1 MDECYKEYLTST
13 FVFLNY
19 IVDIDKPNEY
29 AREIINKEYITGS
42 KVAIL
47 ANILL
52 SIKESVVEKEQNNG
66 INFLSKIF
74 DSALDE
80 ATNVIVSNKQ
90 DNTYILNSYKDT
102 PSNILAT
109 IRNKFAHGKY
119 LIDFKNNKILINVA
133 KKKEKEVFYQIDV
146 DKLTEYIRKNVK
158 GYLQERKT
166 NEYKRHL
173 VAFSKKNNNKPITLK
188 SEAKNVLK
196 RASYQEFILTSD
208 NEIEEDILKSFNNIF
223 EIYRETLNIK
233 IMNNFEEK
241 VKKLGYKIISKT
253 KKVNEIE
260 IDNIITNTSFLTYD
274 SKNLSYHNQIAN
286 LEEYLLYYFN
296 KDEEKLKQ
304 LIANLTSL
312 QILEGIDTC
321 KTTNIKVISKN
332 LIIKRDQELILS
344 AMLAMFNSLFIYP
357 MDNIFLNDKEF
368 TSEENTGFPYEL
380 LDISLLKKCDYH
392 LDNNNISNIKEQER
406 ALLKKIT
413 KINTDISTISH
424 NLNNIPK
431 EKQKIITKL
440 ETTLQ
445 ESKLNLKESNEEL
458 VVVQKELQEKENYF
472 SNNQIYLTN
481 KSIIEGIRNSI
492 CHGNI
497 KTRLNGS
504 MDNTI
509 VIFED
514 IHEGKLTF
522 KLEITLNDLYK
533 FLTENFFIVVEYL
546 KTLEKD
552 KRNVL

>member
-29 AREIINKEYITGS
+29 ARKIINKEYITGS

-66 INFLSKIF
+66 INLLSKIF

-90 DNTYILNSYKDT
+90 DNTYVLNSYKDT

-158 GYLQERKT
+158 GYLQERKIS
-166 NEYKRHL
+166 EYKRHL
-173 VAFSKKNNNKPITLK
+173 VAFSNKNNNKPITLK

-260 IDNIITNTSFLTYD
+260 IDNIIANTSFLTYD

-380 LDISLLKKCDYH
+380 LDISLLKKCEYH

-431 EKQKIITKL
+431 EKQEIITKL

-552 KRNVL
+552 KKNVL

>member
-90 DNTYILNSYKDT
+90 DNTYVLNSYKDT

-173 VAFSKKNNNKPITLK
+173 VAFSNKNNNKPITLK

-196 RASYQEFILTSD
+196 RASYQEFILTCD

-260 IDNIITNTSFLTYD
+260 IDNIIANTSFLTYD

-392 LDNNNISNIKEQER
+392 LDNNNISNIKEHKR
-406 ALLKKIT
+406 ALLKK
-413 KINTDISTISH
+413 
-424 NLNNIPK
+424 
-431 EKQKIITKL
+431 
-440 ETTLQ
+440 
-445 ESKLNLKESNEEL
+445 
-458 VVVQKELQEKENYF
+458 NYK
-472 SNNQIYLTN
+472 N
-481 KSIIEGIRNSI
+481 K
-492 CHGNI
+492 
-497 KTRLNGS
+497 
-504 MDNTI
+504 
-509 VIFED
+509 
-514 IHEGKLTF
+514 
-522 KLEITLNDLYK
+522 Y
-533 FLTENFFIVVEYL
+533 
-546 KTLEKD
+546 
-552 KRNVL
+552 

>member
-90 DNTYILNSYKDT
+90 DNTYVLNSYKDT

-173 VAFSKKNNNKPITLK
+173 VAFSNKNNNKPITLK
-188 SEAKNVLK
+188 SEAKNILK

-260 IDNIITNTSFLTYD
+260 IDNIIANTSFLTYD

-406 ALLKKIT
+406 SLLKKIT

-552 KRNVL
+552 KKNVL

>member
-29 AREIINKEYITGS
+29 ASEIINKEYITGS

-90 DNTYILNSYKDT
+90 DNTYVLNSYKDT

-158 GYLQERKT
+158 GYLQERKIS
-166 NEYKRHL
+166 EYKRHL
-173 VAFSKKNNNKPITLK
+173 VAFSNKNNNKPITLK

-260 IDNIITNTSFLTYD
+260 IDNIIANTSFLTYD

-406 ALLKKIT
+406 SLLKKIT

>member
-52 SIKESVVEKEQNNG
+52 SIKESVVEKEQSNG

-90 DNTYILNSYKDT
+90 DNTYVLNSYKDT

-173 VAFSKKNNNKPITLK
+173 VAFSNKNNNKPITLK

-208 NEIEEDILKSFNNIF
+208 NEIEEDVLKSFNNIF

-260 IDNIITNTSFLTYD
+260 IDNIIANTSFLTYD

-406 ALLKKIT
+406 SLLKKIT

-514 IHEGKLTF
+514 IHEDKLTF

>member
-260 IDNIITNTSFLTYD
+260 IDNIITNTSFLTYY

>member
-29 AREIINKEYITGS
+29 AREIINKKYITGS

-52 SIKESVVEKEQNNG
+52 SIKESVVEKEQSNG

-90 DNTYILNSYKDT
+90 DNTYVLNSYKDT

-173 VAFSKKNNNKPITLK
+173 VAFSNKNNNKPITLK
-188 SEAKNVLK
+188 SEAKNILK

-260 IDNIITNTSFLTYD
+260 IDNIIANTSFLTYD

-514 IHEGKLTF
+514 IYDGKLTF

>member
-29 AREIINKEYITGS
+29 ARKIINKEYITGS

-173 VAFSKKNNNKPITLK
+173 VAFSNKNNNKPITLK

-260 IDNIITNTSFLTYD
+260 IDNIIANTSFLTYD

-392 LDNNNISNIKEQER
+392 LDNNNISNIKEHKR
-406 ALLKKIT
+406 SLLKKIT

-431 EKQKIITKL
+431 EKQEIITKL

-514 IHEGKLTF
+514 IYEGKLTF

-552 KRNVL
+552 KKNVL

>member
-90 DNTYILNSYKDT
+90 DNTYVLNSYKDT

-173 VAFSKKNNNKPITLK
+173 VAFSNKNNNKPITLK

-260 IDNIITNTSFLTYD
+260 IDNIIANTSFLTYD

-392 LDNNNISNIKEQER
+392 LDNNNISNIKEHKR

-413 KINTDISTISH
+413 KINADISTISH

-458 VVVQKELQEKENYF
+458 VAVQKELQEKENYF
-472 SNNQIYLTN
+472 SNNKIYLTN

-552 KRNVL
+552 KKNVL

>member
-29 AREIINKEYITGS
+29 ASEIINKEYITGS

-133 KKKEKEVFYQIDV
+133 KKRQKEVFYQIDV

-173 VAFSKKNNNKPITLK
+173 VAFSNKNNNKPITLK

-260 IDNIITNTSFLTYD
+260 IDNIIANTSFLTYD

-431 EKQKIITKL
+431 EKQEIITKL

>member
-90 DNTYILNSYKDT
+90 DNTYVLNSYKDT

-158 GYLQERKT
+158 CYLQERKT

-173 VAFSKKNNNKPITLK
+173 VAFSNKNNNKPITLK
-188 SEAKNVLK
+188 SEAKNILK

-260 IDNIITNTSFLTYD
+260 IDNIIANTSFLTYD

-392 LDNNNISNIKEQER
+392 LDNNNISNIKEHKR

-431 EKQKIITKL
+431 EKQEIITKL

>member
-29 AREIINKEYITGS
+29 ASEIINKEYITGS

-133 KKKEKEVFYQIDV
+133 KKREKEVFYQIDV

-173 VAFSKKNNNKPITLK
+173 VAFSNKNNNKPITLK

-260 IDNIITNTSFLTYD
+260 IDNIIANTSFLTYD

-431 EKQKIITKL
+431 EKQEIITKL

>member
-90 DNTYILNSYKDT
+90 DNTYVLNSYKDT

-173 VAFSKKNNNKPITLK
+173 VAFSNKNNNKPITLK

-260 IDNIITNTSFLTYD
+260 IDNIIANTSFLTYD

-392 LDNNNISNIKEQER
+392 LDNNNISNIKEHKR

-413 KINTDISTISH
+413 KINADISTISH

-458 VVVQKELQEKENYF
+458 VAVQKELQEKENYF

-552 KRNVL
+552 KKNVL

>member
-90 DNTYILNSYKDT
+90 DNTYVLNSYKDT

-173 VAFSKKNNNKPITLK
+173 VAFSNKNNNKPITLK

-196 RASYQEFILTSD
+196 RASYQEFILTCD

-260 IDNIITNTSFLTYD
+260 IDNIIANTSFLTYD

-392 LDNNNISNIKEQER
+392 LDNNNISNIKEHKR

-431 EKQKIITKL
+431 EKQEIITKL

-472 SNNQIYLTN
+472 SNNKIYLTN

-514 IHEGKLTF
+514 IYEGKLTF

-552 KRNVL
+552 KKNVL

>member
-29 AREIINKEYITGS
+29 ARKIINKEYITGS

-173 VAFSKKNNNKPITLK
+173 VAFSNKNNNKPITLK

-260 IDNIITNTSFLTYD
+260 IDNIIANTSFLTYD

-406 ALLKKIT
+406 SLLKKIT

-552 KRNVL
+552 KKNVL

>member
-42 KVAIL
+42 KVALL

-52 SIKESVVEKEQNNG
+52 SIKESVVEKERKDG

-80 ATNVIVSNKQ
+80 ATNVIASNKQ
-90 DNTYILNSYKDT
+90 DSTYVLNSYKDT

-166 NEYKRHL
+166 SEYKRHL
-173 VAFSKKNNNKPITLK
+173 VTFSNKNNNKPITLK

-196 RASYQEFILTSD
+196 RATYQEFILTSD
-208 NEIEEDILKSFNNIF
+208 KEIDEDILKSFNNIF
-223 EIYRETLNIK
+223 EIYRKTLNIN
-233 IMNNFEEK
+233 IMNKFEEK

-260 IDNIITNTSFLTYD
+260 IDDIITNTSFLTYD
-274 SKNLSYHNQIAN
+274 SKNLSYHDQVAN

-296 KDEEKLKQ
+296 EDEEKLKQ

-321 KTTNIKVISKN
+321 KTTDIKVISKN

-380 LDISLLKKCDYH
+380 LDISLLKKCDYQ
-392 LDNNNISNIKEQER
+392 LNNNNISNIKEQKR
-406 ALLKKIT
+406 ALLKKIKKT
-413 KINTDISTISH
+413 NTEISKISH
-424 NLNNIPK
+424 NLDNIPK
-431 EKQKIITKL
+431 EKQEIITKL
-440 ETTLQ
+440 ETSLQ
-445 ESKLNLKESNEEL
+445 ESKLDLQKSNEEL

-472 SNNQIYLTN
+472 SNNQVYLTN
-481 KSIIEGIRNSI
+481 KSIIKGIRNSI

-509 VIFED
+509 IIFED
-514 IHEGKLTF
+514 IFDGKLTF

-533 FLTENFFIVVEYL
+533 FLYNNFFIVIDYL
-546 KTLEKD
+546 KTLEND

>member
-29 AREIINKEYITGS
+29 ASEIINKEYITGS

-90 DNTYILNSYKDT
+90 DNTYVLNSYKDT

-173 VAFSKKNNNKPITLK
+173 VAFSNKNNNKPITLK

-260 IDNIITNTSFLTYD
+260 IDNIIANTSFLTYD

-406 ALLKKIT
+406 SLLKKIT

-552 KRNVL
+552 KKNVL